1 MQSSVKKT
9 EIRQKHDNTMHI
21 SIARLVP
28 KRKRKKGKQDE
39 RVLQDNYIH
48 VACLA
53 HNNVVLGDSIIFP

>member
-9 EIRQKHDNTMHI
+9 EIRQKHDNTMHT
-21 SIARLVP
+21 SIARLVSE
-28 KRKRKKGKQDE
+28 REREKGKQDE

-53 HNNVVLGDSIIFP
+53 HDNAV